1 MKKAFKMFLIM
12 FKIGLFTFGG
22 GYAMIPLIEN
32 EFVTKRKWMDHDE
45 FINMVAIAESTPGP
59 IAINSATYLGYRQGK
74 FLGALMSTLGVVLPS
89 FIIISLI
96 ALIFDKFM
104 DIEVVANAFRGI
116 QVCVVF
122 LIMSAGLR
130 MLKKL
135 EKNVFNYIVFGVT
148 LLCVVL
154 FSIFSVKFS
163 TIYYILIVAI
173 LSLMINLIVKIR
185 NKKQAVKE
193 EQK

>member
-1 MKKAFKMFLIM
+1 MKSAFKMFLIM

-59 IAINSATYLGYRQGK
+59 IAINSATYIGYRQGK
-74 FLGALMSTLGVVLPS
+74 FLGAMLSTLGVVLPS

-96 ALIFDKFM
+96 SLVFNQFL
-104 DIEVVANAFRGI
+104 DIPIVAAAFKGI

-122 LIMSAGLR
+122 LILSAGLR
-130 MLKKL
+130 MFKKL
-135 EKNVFNYIVFGVT
+135 EKNIFNYIVFGIT
-148 LLCVVL
+148 ALLVVL
-154 FSIFSVKFS
+154 FSLFSINFSSIF
-163 TIYYILIVAI
+163 YIIIAGV
-173 LSLMINLIVKIR
+173 LSLMINFVFKL
-185 NKKQAVKE
+185 KKCGEKKE
-193 EQK
+193 DKQ